1 MSTNFDPQRM
11 MQLQQVAQ
19 QWDTEIKS
27 LEEQH
32 LAAERII
39 SDMNKTSA
47 TLKGLKDPDNEQDVM
62 IPIGSGVYLEGK
74 ITNWQRIHVNVGS
87 GTIVPKSLDE
97 ALELLDEQMKNYRG
111 LIGEI
116 TKTIQDKVMQ
126 IQQIENELRKMQG
139 NFGVAPET

>member
-19 QWDTEIKS
+19 QLDAEIKS